1 VTHSNEFRLSGFPG
15 PWLGGE
21 PRVFTKSGED
31 HFPTGINVDE
41 ARLIEVQYLSGGIGT
56 LFDLIADAA
65 KIPTGSFQALLE
77 NLEDLSQDQPLI
89 LFVRGSLQLLA
100 DVGPALMHLMTG
112 WESFA
117 RHANGVSAMYLVL
130 ETGSQAQVD
139 RAFFPGGPVDWL
151 PVSPT

>member
-1 VTHSNEFRLSGFPG
+1 M
-15 PWLGGE
+15 
-21 PRVFTKSGED
+21 D
-31 HFPTGINVDE
+31 D

-65 KIPTGSFQALLE
+65 KIPRTGSFQALLE
-77 NLEDLSQDQPLI
+77 NLEDLAQDQPVI

-112 WESFA
+112 WEGFA
-117 RHANGVSAMYLVL
+117 RHSRGVSAMYLVL
-130 ETGSQAQVD
+130 ETGPQAQVD
-139 RAFFPGGPVDWL
+139 RAFSPGGRVDWL